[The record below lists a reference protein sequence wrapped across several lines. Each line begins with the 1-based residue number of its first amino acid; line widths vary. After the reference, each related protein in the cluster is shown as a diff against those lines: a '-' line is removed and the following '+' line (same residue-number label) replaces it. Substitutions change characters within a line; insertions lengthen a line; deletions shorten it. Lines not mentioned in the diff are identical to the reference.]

1 MSIEY
6 QIRDEG
12 VILRVKAVGTCDN
25 LEQLK
30 EYVLAIHQAALSAG
44 LTRALV
50 DERELRYCLSTIDSF
65 DSGSFVAEMAPFG
78 SKIAVL
84 CGLEGKADTEF
95 WATVAVNRG
104 AEVEVF
110 DDVEGAEEW
119 LRCGCSLVSQNQR
132 TIRPI

>member
-50 DERELRYCLSTIDSF
+50 
-65 DSGSFVAEMAPFG
+65 
-78 SKIAVL
+78 
-84 CGLEGKADTEF
+84 EGKADTEF